1 MSTELVLII
10 SDLFIPLRTPDID
23 TQFKSIL
30 VPNKIQHV
38 LCLGNIG
45 NQAAFDYLHSLSSD
59 FHVIKGDYDINRDLP
74 EKKSV
79 QIGNFRIGMIHGHQ
93 IIPMDDLEI
102 LANVQRELDCDI
114 LASGFTHQLSVNT
127 KEGKLYINPGSL
139 SGALSPLVEDSIPSF
154 ILMTLQ
160 GEEAIIY
167 SYVLN
172 DKAQKFEV
180 GQIEYFRGSD
190 DLKIIKQIGEENIN
204 ENIVNNENNI
214 NNRDNNNSNNNNK
227 EKNNLES
234 EQKEENIEQN
244 ILIQNNNPNP
254 LIQNENNEIKEADNK
269 DEKIDE

>member
-1 MSTELVLII
+1 MSTELVLIV

-30 VPNKIQHV
+30 IPNKIQHV

-45 NQAAFDYLHSLSSD
+45 NQATFDYLHSLSND
-59 FHVIKGDYDINRDLP
+59 FHVVKGDYDINRDLP
-74 EKKSV
+74 EKKAV
-79 QIGNFRIGMIHGHQ
+79 QIGNFNIGMIHGHQ
-93 IIPMDDLEI
+93 IIPMGDLEI

-114 LASGFTHQLSVNT
+114 LASGFTHQLSINT

-154 ILMTLQ
+154 ILMALQ

-172 DKAQKFEV
+172 DKSQKFEV
-180 GQIEYFRGSD
+180 GQIEYFRGGD
-190 DLKIIKQIGEENIN
+190 DLKIVKQIGEENN
-204 ENIVNNENNI
+204 ENIINNEI
-214 NNRDNNNSNNNNK
+214 NNKIENNNE
-227 EKNNLES
+227 EKDNLKN

-244 ILIQNNNPNP
+244 EQNVLIQNNSPNS

>member
-1 MSTELVLII
+1 MSTELVLIV
-10 SDLFIPLRTPDID
+10 SDLFIPLRNPDID

-38 LCLGNIG
+38 ICLGNIG
-45 NQAAFDYLHSLSSD
+45 NQATFDFLHSLSSD
-59 FHVIKGDYDINRDLP
+59 FLVVKGDYDINRDLP
-74 EKKSV
+74 EKRAI

-93 IIPMDDLEI
+93 IIPMGDLEI

-154 ILMTLQ
+154 ILMALQ
-160 GEEAIIY
+160 GEEAVIY
-167 SYVLN
+167 SYILS
-172 DKAQKFEV
+172 DKSKKFEV
-180 GQIEYFRGSD
+180 GQTEYLRGDD
-190 DLKIIKQIGEENIN
+190 DLKIVKQIGEENNN
-204 ENIVNNENNI
+204 ENIINNEININNENN
-214 NNRDNNNSNNNNK
+214 NNVNNNNE
-227 EKNNLES
+227 EKINLEN
-234 EQKEENIEQN
+234 EQKEENIGQN
-244 ILIQNNNPNP
+244 ILIQNNNLNT

>member
-45 NQAAFDYLHSLSSD
+45 NQATFDYLHSLSSD

-93 IIPMDDLEI
+93 IIPMGDLEI
-102 LANVQRELDCDI
+102 LENVQRELDCDI
-114 LASGFTHQLSVNT
+114 LVSGFTHQLSVNT

-154 ILMTLQ
+154 ILMALQ

-180 GQIEYFRGSD
+180 GQIEYFRGGD

-204 ENIVNNENNI
+204 ENINNENKENEDKNI
-214 NNRDNNNSNNNNK
+214 LEK
-227 EKNNLES
+227 EEILEEKNT
-234 EQKEENIEQN
+234 NIINQN
-244 ILIQNNNPNP
+244 QNN
-254 LIQNENNEIKEADNK
+254 EVKEAENK